1 MKFFI
6 SICYF
11 HLLIR
16 FYVYTRKIQFLCILH
31 TSLMYSCPLYLMLII
46 TCHNSSK
53 QDPLTQKNPTPTKKD
68 HQKAAPQSKLN
79 PIPHSLLHR
88 FLIQILRNNNIY
100 HCQTNRFENSN
111 LFIAFAAC
119 FFPAYNLTKFG
130 VDVASFE

>member
-31 TSLMYSCPLYLMLII
+31 TSLMYSCPLYLMLMI
-46 TCHNSSK
+46 TFHNSSK

-68 HQKAAPQSKLN
+68 HQKAVSKLN
-79 PIPHSLLHR
+79 LIPYPLLHR
-88 FLIQILRNNNIY
+88 LLIQILRNNYIHY
-100 HCQTNRFENSN
+100 RQTNRFKNSN

-119 FFPAYNLTKFG
+119 FFPTYNLTKFS
-130 VDVASFE
+130 VDVACFK

>member
-16 FYVYTRKIQFLCILH
+16 FYVYTRKIQFLCIIH
-31 TSLMYSCPLYLMLII
+31 TSLMYSRPLYLMLMI

-68 HQKAAPQSKLN
+68 HQKAAPQNSILSPTPCSTAFSYKYFVTIISTTAKPTDLKTV
-79 PIPHSLLHR
+79 ISSSFSLPA
-88 FLIQILRNNNIY
+88 FSPLII
-100 HCQTNRFENSN
+100 
-111 LFIAFAAC
+111 
-119 FFPAYNLTKFG
+119 
-130 VDVASFE
+130 